1 MASPRKRLLAAVFAL
16 IGVAAV
22 GAAAWFAWGL
32 TKGLGT
38 AGSIL
43 AAVTAAMMAGATLFI
58 AWVAVWGPERP
69 ASPSGTH
76 RPEQSGVSST
86 RRESS
91 RRRCVRR
98 DGLG

>member
-1 MASPRKRLLAAVFAL
+1 MASPRKRLLAAVFAV
-16 IGVAAV
+16 IGAAAV

-58 AWVAVWGPERP
+58 GWVAVWGPERP
-69 ASPSGTH
+69 ASPSGTL
-76 RPEQSGVSST
+76 RPEQSDTVT
-86 RRESS
+86 RQRTT
-91 RRRCVRR
+91 
-98 DGLG
+98 